1 MLMSRLST
9 YLVLAGLLVVALQ
22 SGQAQEPEPKVLIE
36 QAIKAHGGPEEL
48 KKTQISVSQ
57 FKGKIQS
64 PVGELELS
72 GEIAS
77 DKDQRQRVSMQI
89 EIMGM
94 KVDILSVLKN
104 DGGWAKA
111 NDAVVDLNADQ
122 IAEAREQTHSHW
134 VATLLPLL
142 GPEYKLAGRGEVK
155 VQDKPAYG
163 VIASRADRRDVQLFF
178 DKETHLLVKMEQ
190 RVKDETGKELTEES
204 YFSNF
209 QEKEAR
215 QPMKVTVR
223 RDDMPYLEAEVTS
236 FQTRDKLE
244 DSLFE
249 KP

>member
-1 MLMSRLST
+1 MPMSRLST
-9 YLVLAGLLVVALQ
+9 HLVLAGLLVATFH
-22 SGQAQEPEPKVLIE
+22 SGRAAEPDAKTLVE
-36 QAIKAHGGPEEL
+36 QAIKAHGGAEEL
-48 KKTQISVSQ
+48 KKAQVSVSQ

-64 PVGELELS
+64 PVGELEVS

-77 DKDQRQRVSMQI
+77 DRDVRQRVAIQVDI
-89 EIMGM
+89 NGM
-94 KVDILSVLKN
+94 KVDILTVLKN

-111 NDAVVDLNADQ
+111 NDTIVDLNADQ
-122 IAEAREQTHSHW
+122 IAEAREQTHGHW
-134 VATLLPLL
+134 VATLVPLL

-178 DKETHLLVKMEQ
+178 DKETHLLVKTEQ
-190 RVKDETGKELTEES
+190 RVKDESGKELTEES
-204 YFSNF
+204 FLSNY
-209 QEKEAR
+209 QEKDAR
-215 QPMKVTVR
+215 QPLKISVR
-223 RDDMPYLEAEVTS
+223 RDDMPYMEAEVTS

>member
-1 MLMSRLST
+1 MLISRRST
-9 YLVLAGLLVVALQ
+9 NLVLAGLLVAAFHA
-22 SGQAQEPEPKVLIE
+22 SAQEPEPKTLIE
-36 QAIKAHGGPEEL
+36 QAIKAHGGAEEL
-48 KKTQISVSQ
+48 KKVQVSVSQ

-64 PVGELELS
+64 PVGELDIS
-72 GEIAS
+72 GEISS
-77 DKDQRQRVSMQI
+77 DKDQRQRVSLQF
-89 EIMGM
+89 EVMGN
-94 KVDILSVLKN
+94 KVDVLTVLKN

-111 NDAVVDLNADQ
+111 NDVFIDLSADQ
-122 IAEAREQTHSHW
+122 VTEAREQTHGHW

-163 VIASRADRRDVQLFF
+163 VIVSRADRRDVQLFF
-178 DKETHLLVKMEQ
+178 DKETHLLVKTEQ

-204 YFSNF
+204 FFSNY
-209 QEKEAR
+209 QDKEAR

-223 RDDMPYLEAEVTS
+223 RDDMPYMEAEVTS
-236 FQTRDKLE
+236 FVTRDKLE